1 MIESAFGSAPSQRPA
16 TRRKP
21 RSTATARFGWSGV
34 EKLVRPRGIRRRL
47 RDVILLLPHRR
58 STITALTEEL
68 LGLGAH
74 YHRNL
79 RQDEFGPTRAQ
90 EIAALRYV
98 LLCLGSL
105 IFKLRHVP
113 ARLRAILSG
122 EFARGIASLPVL
134 PFDDEMLE
142 RLYEAASDLECAL
155 TRRNLG
161 NQAALVAD
169 AVIAAYGAHQ
179 VLIMLDTNTAG
190 QVVLDTVSRKTAV
203 SPGEQICRLS
213 TCLAHL
219 RRQFKLTLE
228 RLQRKKGPLPR
239 PSLGFLVWSLC
250 DLWTRE
256 TGLAVTANAVRNG
269 GYSGEPQT
277 PAGRFVAMAID
288 ALHPSE
294 GWIRRNMDRGP
305 PSKRMQLFMI
315 PAGHRARAAHQVMR
329 SYVRFHRP
337 AGTRRGR
344 RPRVQ

>member
-90 EIAALRYV
+90 QIAALRYV

-122 EFARGIASLPVL
+122 EFARRIASLPVL

-161 NQAALVAD
+161 WGAAR
-169 AVIAAYGAHQ
+169 I
-179 VLIMLDTNTAG
+179 IET
-190 QVVLDTVSRKTAV
+190 
-203 SPGEQICRLS
+203 PG
-213 TCLAHL
+213 
-219 RRQFKLTLE
+219 
-228 RLQRKKGPLPR
+228 
-239 PSLGFLVWSLC
+239 
-250 DLWTRE
+250 
-256 TGLAVTANAVRNG
+256 
-269 GYSGEPQT
+269 
-277 PAGRFVAMAID
+277 
-288 ALHPSE
+288 
-294 GWIRRNMDRGP
+294 
-305 PSKRMQLFMI
+305 
-315 PAGHRARAAHQVMR
+315 
-329 SYVRFHRP
+329 
-337 AGTRRGR
+337 
-344 RPRVQ
+344 